1 MKEQEIGYVSKYFGQ
16 ISVAAI
22 EITAGKLNVGDKIH
36 IKGHT
41 TDCKVEVKSLQ
52 IEHESVES
60 AKKGDSIGVQVKDK
74 ARRKDKVYKLVDW
87 INLLRKLLKHE
98 MLKTKLSLTS

>member
-22 EITAGKLNVGDKIH
+22 EITAGKISLGDTIH

-41 TDCKVEVKSLQ
+41 TDLNDEIKSMQ
-52 IEHESVES
+52 IEHDNVEN
-60 AKKGDSIGVQVKDK
+60 AKKGDSIGIKVKDK
-74 ARRKDKVYKLVDW
+74 VRRKDKVFKTSW
-87 INLLRKLLKHE
+87 INLIQERLQ
-98 MLKTKLSLTS
+98 

>member
-22 EITAGKLNVGDKIH
+22 EITAGKLSVGDTIH

-41 TDCKVEVKSLQ
+41 SDLKEEVKSIQ
-52 IEHESVES
+52 IEHDAVES
-60 AKKGDSIGVQVKDK
+60 AKKGDSIGVQVSDK
-74 ARRKDKVYKLVDW
+74 TRRKAKVF
-87 INLLRKLLKHE
+87 
-98 MLKTKLSLTS
+98 KLS

>member
-22 EITAGKLNVGDKIH
+22 EITAGKLNVGNKIH

-41 TDCKVEVKSLQ
+41 TDSKVEVKSLQ
-52 IEHESVES
+52 IEHASVES

-74 ARRKDKVYKLVDW
+74 ARRKDKVYKLVD
-87 INLLRKLLKHE
+87 
-98 MLKTKLSLTS
+98 